1 MTYEQFAYLYDELM
15 QDAPY
20 DEWVRFIERQS
31 ERYGI
36 AGRKILDLACG
47 TGELTLK
54 LAQSGYEVTGVD
66 LSEDMLA
73 VAREKAERNKLPL
86 FLAAQDMSQLEGLG
100 QFDMVGI
107 FCDSLNYLQNEQ
119 EVISTFERVSQHT
132 VQGGLFLIDVHSLYK
147 MEELFAEQ
155 TYAFNGEEISY
166 IWQCFA
172 GEHPYSVEHELTF
185 FELEKTSGLYRRYDE
200 LHFQRTF
207 PIEQY
212 ADWLK
217 KTGFEIL
224 SVTADFED
232 KTPDET
238 SERIFLTARKI

>member
-1 MTYEQFAYLYDELM
+1 
-15 QDAPY
+15 
-20 DEWVRFIERQS
+20 
-31 ERYGI
+31 
-36 AGRKILDLACG
+36 
-47 TGELTLK
+47 
-54 LAQSGYEVTGVD
+54 
-66 LSEDMLA
+66 
-73 VAREKAERNKLPL
+73 
-86 FLAAQDMSQLEGLG
+86 MSQLEGLG

-119 EVISTFERVSQHT
+119 EVISTFERVYEHT

-147 MEELFAEQ
+147 MKELFAEQ

-212 ADWLK
+212 ADWLR

-238 SERIFLTARKI
+238 SERIFLTARKK